1 MRYLKYI
8 SFSLESTFNFRILF
22 RANSWLF
29 QSYNHWWTVQFNK
42 FNEVTTCKWV
52 EMFSLEASNL
62 PINLAASRICDVIID
77 DLKLWFTL
85 VWAVFIGVGPVA
97 AIEAVAGH
105 GQAIFLREKDD
116 KIFKKNDNVVF
127 SFLLVRGPLAEK
139 FLSRNLWYRKI
150 RLKTPCK
157 PQTWIWQVAYVVVTL
172 VADSS
177 KNRHNLN

>member
-1 MRYLKYI
+1 
-8 SFSLESTFNFRILF
+8 
-22 RANSWLF
+22 
-29 QSYNHWWTVQFNK
+29 
-42 FNEVTTCKWV
+42 
-52 EMFSLEASNL
+52 MFSLEASNL
-62 PINLAASRICDVIID
+62 PINLAASQICDVIID

-105 GQAIFLREKDD
+105 GQVIFLREKDD

-139 FLSRNLWYRKI
+139 FLSRNLWHRKI

-157 PQTWIWQVAYVVVTL
+157 PQTWT
-172 VADSS
+172 
-177 KNRHNLN
+177 